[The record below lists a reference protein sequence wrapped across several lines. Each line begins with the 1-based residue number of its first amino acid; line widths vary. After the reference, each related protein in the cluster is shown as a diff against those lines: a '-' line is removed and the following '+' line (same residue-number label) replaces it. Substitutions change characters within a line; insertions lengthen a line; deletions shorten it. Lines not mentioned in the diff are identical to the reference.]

1 MKDKEKQSLIDKWVN
16 LLIDTDFYSEK
27 MQSEGGNIVTPN
39 NMRTM
44 AKSFWG
50 ELIEESVVASSIA
63 TIALGSKM
71 QNISSSSYSIKQVR
85 KNIHWLEETDYDFA
99 EAYKKMHSEQQLS
112 DFYVQMVLLFPSQW
126 LEGVEVP
133 DSAVNVAVRTDIDKS
148 AYRQNFHIPYEEQI
162 FYVRDTSRWSTD
174 NQGLV
179 ITDTSFYCIP
189 DNKKPDE
196 MITFAWTAIER
207 VTYME
212 EILFFWDSSMKNI
225 DDACPIPISYFAKG
239 VYDSQKIGTAL
250 ADYFT
255 HLASLAV
262 VDEKP
267 DQMDEEIEQIISL
280 KEQKDFD
287 AAMALVEQ
295 RLGEGGDDGYYRY
308 LAANVLSAKA
318 DEEANENDRLSIRTE
333 AISHITKG
341 LPLSTEGSWGWTC
354 LKSLYAKQKFCLGD
368 YQEARKAA
376 LAAVLH
382 GDKEDTDTERE
393 QFSTYDETFA
403 KEQFP
408 TLDYVHR
415 KALMVVDEYTELEQ
429 KQVQV
434 LSKEVAAKYLKFPMG
449 HPHSN
454 QLYIAHP
461 LINNYYVPFE
471 DYQFV
476 FIEDQ
481 VREYCE
487 LAQALGATEITI
499 ECLNEKQD
507 DSQDTG
513 NKHINANAGR
523 KGGGINVDY
532 QGNSSHHLIDSI
544 RHSLEMHQTYQPV
557 EAPYVPENLVWYP
570 QMPSW
575 RHLAT
580 QRLNGRLNSHEE
592 KMQTQKSQVVDGNE
606 LKQIKGEVH
615 TLLTSAG
622 IDSSKELSSKYQL
635 QENAVLCIKITFAPI
650 DQLQS
655 TVLPNV
661 QSAPALSANEQK
673 FMDEVKFCLEEDNN
687 LSDSDKKYLERKQ
700 AKLGIS
706 AERAAEIIQMCMPS
720 LSAEEQ
726 EYIDT
731 FHELVESSEE
741 ISPKI
746 RRILDREAESLGIS
760 ETRKTE
766 LEKM

>member
-16 LLIDTDFYSEK
+16 LLSNTDFY
-27 MQSEGGNIVTPN
+27 NY
-39 NMRTM
+39 
-44 AKSFWG
+44 
-50 ELIEESVVASSIA
+50 
-63 TIALGSKM
+63 
-71 QNISSSSYSIKQVR
+71 SSSNKEQAR
-85 KNIHWLEETDYDFA
+85 KNIHWLKETDYDFA
-99 EAYKKMHSEQQLS
+99 EAYKKMHSALQLS
-112 DFYVQMVLLFPSQW
+112 DFYVQMVLSFPSQW
-126 LEGVEVP
+126 LEGVGVL
-133 DSAVNVAVRTDIDKS
+133 DSNTNVAIRTYIDKS
-148 AYRQNFHIPYEEQI
+148 AYRQYFHIPYEEQI
-162 FYVRDTSRWSTD
+162 FYVRDTSFWSD
-174 NQGLV
+174 SNQGLV

-189 DNKKPDE
+189 DNEEPDE

-212 EILFFWDSSMKNI
+212 EILFFWFTDTEKI
-225 DDACPIPISYFAKG
+225 DDAGPIHISYFAKG
-239 VYDSQKIGTAL
+239 EYDPQKVGTAL
-250 ADYFT
+250 AEYFT

-267 DQMDEEIEQIISL
+267 DQMVGEIEQIISL

-295 RLGEGGDDGYYRY
+295 RLDAGGDDGDYRF
-308 LAANVLSAKA
+308 LAVIVLDAKA
-318 DEEANENDRLSIRTE
+318 EEANEKDRLSIRTE

-341 LPLSTEGSWGWTC
+341 LPLCEEGSFDWTC

-461 LINNYYVPFE
+461 LINNFYVPFE

-575 RHLAT
+575 QHLAK